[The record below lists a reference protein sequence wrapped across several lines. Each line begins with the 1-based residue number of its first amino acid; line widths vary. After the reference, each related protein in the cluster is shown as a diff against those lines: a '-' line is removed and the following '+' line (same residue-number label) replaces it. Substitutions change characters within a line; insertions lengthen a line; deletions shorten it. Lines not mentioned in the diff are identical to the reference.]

1 MDHDGRECR
10 NGNGN
15 GNEVDLVTKRR
26 RFGRFIGLRGCESPI
41 DVDGKEDGHGNG
53 KEMIRRMEMEW
64 QMALERAVRE
74 DPGAAVRS
82 KWW

>member
-1 MDHDGRECR
+1 MDHDGHECR

-15 GNEVDLVTKRR
+15 RNEVDLMTKRR

-41 DVDGKEDGHGNG
+41 DVDGKE
-53 KEMIRRMEMEW
+53 MIRRMEMEW

-74 DPGAAVRS
+74 DPGVAVRS

>member
-1 MDHDGRECR
+1 M
-10 NGNGN
+10 
-15 GNEVDLVTKRR
+15 TKRR

-41 DVDGKEDGHGNG
+41 DVDGKE
-53 KEMIRRMEMEW
+53 MIRRMEMEW

-74 DPGAAVRS
+74 DPGVAVRS